1 VDVTSDVSRGTQP
14 DLNGGRSLPETPAR
28 RSRRFN
34 GNLIVGAVL
43 LVFAAAITVLVPLI
57 APYSSNQIDSSAS
70 LKSPSWTHWLGTDQ
84 LGRDLLVRV
93 AHGYQISFTVAI
105 GSVAIG
111 LLIGVP
117 LGLLASMGGSL
128 VDNAI
133 MRPLDILMS
142 FPAIVLSI
150 VVVAIS
156 GTGLVPIIVAVGIVY
171 IPIIARVM
179 RGSAMAV
186 SRELYVEA
194 ARSRGASVLRI
205 LGRHILPN
213 SFAPV
218 LVQASLLMGIALLL
232 EAALSFIGLGVR
244 PPTASLG
251 LMLSDGRQFMANSAW
266 VVAGPGIAIIILVLA
281 FTVIGD
287 GLQEFADPR
296 TRRRA
301 R

>member
-1 VDVTSDVSRGTQP
+1 VKSDVSHDMQQSAE
-14 DLNGGRSLPETPAR
+14 RSTTHG
-28 RSRRFN
+28 RRFN
-34 GNLIVGAVL
+34 GNLVTGTILVL
-43 LVFAAAITVLVPLI
+43 FAAAITVLVPLI
-57 APYSSNQIDSSAS
+57 APYHSNDLDRTAS
-70 LKSPSWTHWLGTDQ
+70 LQGPSWAHWLGTDQ

-111 LLIGVP
+111 LVIGVP
-117 LGLLASMGGSL
+117 LGLLASMGGSV

-156 GTGLVPIIVAVGIVY
+156 GTGLVPIIVAIGIVY

-179 RGSAMAV
+179 RGSAVAV

-266 VVAGPGIAIIILVLA
+266 VVAGPGLAIIILVLA
-281 FTVIGD
+281 FTAIGD

-296 TRRRA
+296 SRRRS
-301 R
+301 

>member
-1 VDVTSDVSRGTQP
+1 MTSDVAKEALRNIKDERSPRGAP
-14 DLNGGRSLPETPAR
+14 IR
-28 RSRRFN
+28 RARRFN
-34 GNLIVGAVL
+34 GNLVLGIVLVL
-43 LVFAAAITVLVPLI
+43 FAAGVTILVPLI
-57 APYSSNQIDSSAS
+57 APFGANDINSSAS
-70 LKSPSWTHWLGTDQ
+70 LNSPSWTHWLGTDQ
-84 LGRDLLVRV
+84 LGRDLLVRI

-111 LLIGVP
+111 LLVGVP
-117 LGLLASMGGSL
+117 LGLMASMGGSL
-128 VDNAI
+128 VDNGI

-142 FPAIVLSI
+142 FPAIVLAI

-156 GTGLVPIIVAVGIVY
+156 GTGLGPIILAIGIVY

-179 RGSAMAV
+179 RGSAVAV

-194 ARSRGASVLRI
+194 ARSRGASVMRL

-251 LMLSDGRQFMANSAW
+251 LMLSDGRQFMANSVW
-266 VVAGPGIAIIILVLA
+266 VVAGPGVAILILVLA

-287 GLQEFADPR
+287 GLQEYVDPR

-301 R
+301 